1 MMKDDV
7 TGSLASVVLHGGII
21 VLFTWF
27 SLHPAQ
33 KKPTVIDLSLLDEQ
47 PRQCVTQPK
56 AQPVPPQPK
65 TEPRTVEPRPAAK
78 APAPEQAPPRPAEPQ
93 VQKVAVSESLV
104 PVAASKV
111 ETPPSLPP
119 SAPAASA
126 PPGRATVAAAA
137 SRPEEPGT
145 PAEKARKKYLKE
157 HFTYIRDA
165 ILNKLSYP
173 HMARK
178 MGWSGTVKISFCV
191 CENGSVTDVKV
202 VNSSGFG
209 LLDNSAVDTI
219 KKTAPFPKPPIM
231 AEVVMPITYKLD

>member
-7 TGSLASVVLHGGII
+7 TGSLTSVILHGGII
-21 VLFTWF
+21 VLFAWF

-47 PRQCVTQPK
+47 PQQSVIQPK
-56 AQPVPPQPK
+56 AQPQPK
-65 TEPRTVEPRPAAK
+65 TEPRTVEPRPLAK
-78 APAPEQAPPRPAEPQ
+78 APLPEQAPPRPAEPQ

-104 PVAASKV
+104 PVAAPKV

-119 SAPAASA
+119 SAPAAPA
-126 PPGRATVAAAA
+126 PPVRATVAAAA

-157 HFTYIRDA
+157 HFSYIRDN
-165 ILNKLSYP
+165 ILNKLNYP

-178 MGWSGTVKISFCV
+178 MGWSGTVKVSFCV

-202 VNSSGFG
+202 VSGSG
-209 LLDNSAVDTI
+209 YGILDNSAVDTI
-219 KKTAPFPKPPIM
+219 KKTAPFPKPPVM
-231 AEVVMPITYKLD
+231 AEVVMPITYRLD